1 VSRVWGVA
9 VREWSDAVC
18 ASRDAV
24 SLACQSGTAWP
35 RPIGCLKLQVIFR
48 RRGTNY
54 RALLQKIT
62 YTDKASYDST
72 PPCIESLIPKVMTR
86 LWGVPSCA
94 LSRCIP
100 QRLKIHTIHTT
111 QHLTTVAYQCDL
123 KIHTTQHLTTQ
134 HATYVTSLTDMCV
147 VTYSC
152 AVQTLRIYAT
162 CCSVPS
168 VQTLRI
174 YVTPNL
180 RRAP

>member
-1 VSRVWGVA
+1 MSRVWGVA

-94 LSRCIP
+94 VSRCIP
-100 QRLKIHTIHTT
+100 QRLKIHTI
-111 QHLTTVAYQCDL
+111 Q
-123 KIHTTQHLTTQ
+123 TTQHLTTQ